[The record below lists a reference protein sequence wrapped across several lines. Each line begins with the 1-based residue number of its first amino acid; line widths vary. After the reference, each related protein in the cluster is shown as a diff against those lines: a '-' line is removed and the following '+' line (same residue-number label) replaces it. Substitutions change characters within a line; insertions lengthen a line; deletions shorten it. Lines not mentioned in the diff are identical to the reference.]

1 MYIIAGLMF
10 LVMGLIFVGVALL
23 LGGSVASAGLASV
36 TGIFLV
42 VGGLMAV
49 IGVVIIVGG
58 RITTQK
64 QKDKAMLIYQTG
76 VDAEAIVTFVDRNYR
91 VLVNNRPIYSIV
103 EFKFRDTSG
112 VEHVARKE
120 TVQSELVIR
129 NQVEVGSTVNIK
141 YLLED
146 PSQNILMLADPSATT

>member
-36 TGIFLV
+36 TGVFLI

-49 IGVVIIVGG
+49 IGLVIIVAG

-76 VDAEAIVTFVDRNYR
+76 VDAEAMVTFVDRNYR
-91 VLVNNRPIYSIV
+91 ILVNNQPIYSIV

-112 VEHVARKE
+112 VEHVVRKE